1 MKLDNIKLSISNKKL
16 TDSEKSILLK
26 AYKELFTNMYG
37 YDIIQDYLSSSSSLK
52 NDYLDIREDTRLIL
66 IYNEDDNLIGG
77 GRIKEIDNKT
87 IKVLDIAIN
96 HSSEN
101 EKRNLWKMVISYIEK
116 YYTDLK
122 YKKMYIEIPLNEP
135 CLLIRADDL
144 GFIESPEDI
153 SILGNNKTYVLNKML
168 ESKDNE

>member
-1 MKLDNIKLSISNKKL
+1 MKLDNIKLSISIKKL

-26 AYKELFTNMYG
+26 AYEELFNNMYG

-52 NDYLDIREDTRLIL
+52 NDYLDTREDTRLIL

-77 GRIKEIDNKT
+77 GRIKEIDNNT

-101 EKRNLWKMVISYIEK
+101 EKRNLWKMVNSYI
-116 YYTDLK
+116 
-122 YKKMYIEIPLNEP
+122 
-135 CLLIRADDL
+135 
-144 GFIESPEDI
+144 
-153 SILGNNKTYVLNKML
+153 
-168 ESKDNE
+168 